1 MGHRD
6 LLVTHTL
13 SEAEYHGCRPHPRRS
28 VRRASGF
35 VLTSNPEADPPIAML
50 ATRSASGR
58 SDRSGT
64 INGHRATDPR
74 LTDRG
79 TLADLSGRIR
89 TCGQNKLKRYY
100 RHQLLYR
107 RYSDTTKPLVNC

>member
-1 MGHRD
+1 MRNSNSREKPF
-6 LLVTHTL
+6 LV
-13 SEAEYHGCRPHPRRS
+13 GCCCDS
-28 VRRASGF
+28 LASQKLASGRLRDF
-35 VLTSNPEADPPIAML
+35 GRVTSNPEVDPLIAML

-64 INGHRATDPR
+64 INGHRATDRR
-74 LTDRG
+74 LADRG

-107 RYSDTTKPLVNC
+107 RYSDTTKPL